1 MTIKFKN
8 SYADLPPK
16 FYSKTNPS
24 PVSNPSLILANS
36 SLAQELGIPEN
47 WIRSQQAI
55 DTFSGNKILSGSTPI
70 AMVYAGHQFGHF
82 VPQLG
87 DGRALLLGECIDK
100 LGNHRDIQLK
110 GSGKTNYSRSG
121 DGRSPIG
128 PVIREYLVSEAMHA
142 LNIPTTRALAAVST
156 GDTVYRDTSFPGG
169 ILTRVAKS
177 HVRIGTF
184 EYFASLNDFESV
196 QTLSDY
202 CINRLYPDCLNSTD
216 KYLTFLKS
224 VVEKQIN
231 LIAKWMSVGFIH
243 GVMNTDNISISGET
257 IDFGPCAF
265 MEAFN
270 PNQVFSAIDA
280 NGRYRY
286 SKQPEI
292 LLWNLMRLAE
302 TLLPLIDK
310 NQEKAIEKVTVIL
323 KDFWPLFETNWLAI
337 LLKKIGFST
346 MKDND
351 DLFINELLALI
362 ESTHSD
368 FTLSFRYLSNLLLDN
383 PTSLPVPLPL
393 FESEAFKK
401 WVPRWKKRLESEPAS
416 FTDIASHMNKINPL
430 FIPRNHLVEAAIQ
443 EAIQE
448 NKVDL
453 MKTLNALWK
462 QPFLPNETYEH
473 YSYPATNENEVTTTF
488 CGT

>member
-8 SYADLPPK
+8 SYANLPPK
-16 FYSKTNPS
+16 FYSKTEPT
-24 PVSNPSLILANS
+24 PVSNPKLILSNS
-36 SLAQELGIPEN
+36 SLAQELEIPEN
-47 WIRSQQAI
+47 WMLSQQGI
-55 DTFSGNKILSGSTPI
+55 DTFSGNKILSGSEPL

-82 VPQLG
+82 SPQLG
-87 DGRALLLGECIDK
+87 DGRAILLGECLDTF
-100 LGNHRDIQLK
+100 GMRRDIQLK
-110 GSGKTNYSRSG
+110 GSGQTNYSRSG

-184 EYFASLNDFESV
+184 EYFASINDIESV
-196 QTLSDY
+196 QILSDY
-202 CINRLYPDCLNSTD
+202 CINRLYPDCLKSTD
-216 KYLTFLKS
+216 KYLSFLKS
-224 VVEKQIN
+224 VVEKQIS
-231 LIAKWMSVGFIH
+231 LVAKWMSVGFIH

-270 PNQVFSAIDA
+270 PSQVFSAIDV

-286 SKQPEI
+286 SNQPEI

-323 KDFWPLFETNWLAI
+323 KDFWPLFETNWLEI

-346 MKDND
+346 VEHND

-362 ESTHSD
+362 ESTQSD
-368 FTLSFRYLSNLLLDN
+368 FTLSFRYLSHLLLKN
-383 PTSLPVPLPL
+383 PKPLPVQLPL
-393 FESEAFKK
+393 FESESFKK
-401 WVPRWKKRLESEPAS
+401 WVPRWKKRLESEPS
-416 FTDIASHMNKINPL
+416 SLIDISSQMNATNPL
-430 FIPRNHLVEAAIQ
+430 YIPRNHLVEAAIQ

-448 NKVDL
+448 NKFDL
-453 MKTLNALWK
+453 MKTLNTLWK
-462 QPFLPNETYEH
+462 QPFLTNEKYEQF
-473 YSYPATNENEVTTTF
+473 SYPATDKNEVTTTF